1 MARDSRITRTV
12 RGWNVEVMVAYTD
25 SMTIKTEVI
34 PYTGNATEDA
44 KILKDMK
51 KALQAENMELLKIVS
66 KEETQ
71 QLYAMSES
79 EFMRNAK
86 QIENRFDAI

>member
-12 RGWNVEVMVAYTD
+12 NGWNVEVMVAYTD
-25 SMTIKTEVI
+25 SMTIKNEVI

-44 KILKDMK
+44 KILKEMQKSLEADNV
-51 KALQAENMELLKIVS
+51 QLLKIVG
-66 KEETQ
+66 KTETHQ
-71 QLYAMSES
+71 IYAMSES

-86 QIENRFDAI
+86 QIDNRFDAI